1 MASMVCDVLVIGHDL
16 PALVAMAA
24 AGGCLLPGR
33 EIRRVVRRGRSISA
47 ITLDHG
53 EIGARFF
60 VDTSASLSPAGRPVF
75 EPVAG
80 REYIDTIA
88 VTGGQGGRHA
98 LPYRVTLVA
107 GIDNALI
114 IPSSLPSALAI
125 AAAHA
130 VGTAAALLA
139 RTGQSTDQLDPA
151 TLRERLRAAGA
162 RL

>member
-1 MASMVCDVLVIGHDL
+1 MTCDVLVIGHDL
-16 PALVAMAA
+16 HALVATMT

-47 ITLDHG
+47 IALDSG

-60 VDTSASLSPAGRPVF
+60 VDASAGLSSAGARIF
-75 EPVAG
+75 EPIAD

-88 VTGGQGGRHA
+88 VVDEQRGRYA
-98 LPYRVTLVA
+98 LPYRAALVP

-114 IPSSLPSALAI
+114 IPRNLPPALAL

-130 VGTAAALLA
+130 IGTAAALLA
-139 RTGQSTDQLDPA
+139 RTGQPAQQLDSA
-151 TLRERLRAAGA
+151 TLRDRLRADGA

>member
-1 MASMVCDVLVIGHDL
+1 MTSIVCDVLVIGHDL

-47 ITLDHG
+47 IALDHG

-60 VDTSASLSPAGRPVF
+60 VDTSARLSLAGRQIF
-75 EPVAG
+75 EPIAG

-88 VTGGQGGRHA
+88 VTEGQDGRYA
-98 LPYRVTLVA
+98 LPYRAALAA
-107 GIDNALI
+107 GIDNALV

-139 RTGQSTDQLDPA
+139 RTGQPAAQLDSA

>member
-1 MASMVCDVLVIGHDL
+1 MVCDVLVIGHDL
-16 PALVAMAA
+16 PALVALAA

-47 ITLDHG
+47 IALDHG
-53 EIGARFF
+53 EIGARSF
-60 VDTSASLSPAGRPVF
+60 VDASASLSPAGRPAF
-75 EPVAG
+75 EPMAG
-80 REYIDTIA
+80 REYVDTIA
-88 VTGGQGGRHA
+88 VIGGQGGRYA
-98 LPYRVTLVA
+98 LPYRATPVA
-107 GIDNALI
+107 GTDNALV

-139 RTGQSTDQLDPA
+139 RTGQPAGQLDPA

>member
-1 MASMVCDVLVIGHDL
+1 MTCDVLVIGHDL
-16 PALVAMAA
+16 HALVVTMT

-47 ITLDHG
+47 IALDGG

-60 VDTSASLSPAGRPVF
+60 VNASARLSSADERIF
-75 EPVAG
+75 EPIAD

-88 VTGGQGGRHA
+88 VTAASGRRYA
-98 LPYRVTLVA
+98 LPYRAALVP

-114 IPSSLPSALAI
+114 IPRNLPPALAL

-130 VGTAAALLA
+130 IGTAAALLA
-139 RTGQSTDQLDPA
+139 RTGQPAQQLDSA
-151 TLRERLRAAGA
+151 TLRERLRADGV

>member
-1 MASMVCDVLVIGHDL
+1 MTCDVLVIGNGL
-16 PALVAMAA
+16 LALVATMAA
-24 AGGCLLPGR
+24 QGRLVPGR
-33 EIRRVVRRGRSISA
+33 EIRHVVRRGRSVSA
-47 ITLDHG
+47 VVLDRG
-53 EIGARFF
+53 EIDARFF
-60 VDTSASLSPAGRPVF
+60 VDTCASLSLAGPQTF
-75 EPVAG
+75 ESVAS

-88 VTGGQGGRHA
+88 VAEAPDGRYA
-98 LPYRVTLVA
+98 LPYRAALAA
-107 GIDNALI
+107 GIDNALV

-139 RTGQSTDQLDPA
+139 RTGQPADQLDSA